1 MPRISDKIKEL
12 EEYLQELSEI
22 IPENF
27 EEYKNSF
34 EKRAACERYFEKII
48 EAVVDLSFIFIKEN
62 NLNLPED
69 EEGVF
74 KVLFNEEVISE
85 RLSEKLKDAKGM
97 RNFIIHQYEK
107 IDNEV
112 VFDVI
117 KEELIKDIEEF
128 IEQIKKFIEIKK

>member
-1 MPRISDKIKEL
+1 MSRINDKIKEL

-48 EAVVDLSFIFIKEN
+48 ETVVDLSFIFIKEN
-62 NLNLPED
+62 NLNPPED

-74 KVLFNEEVISE
+74 KVLFNEEIISE
-85 RLSEKLKDAKGM
+85 RLCEKLKDAKGM

-107 IDNEV
+107 IDDEV

-117 KEELIKDIEEF
+117 KDELLSDIEDF
-128 IEQIKKFIEIKK
+128 LNQIKKFMKK